1 MTAVIIVVVIIVI
14 VALAFGAWRYME
26 QRKTQA
32 VQQQFGSEYD
42 RTVTQFG
49 GDERKATTEL
59 REREKRVEQ
68 VEIHPLSSEAR
79 ERYSSQWQEVQ
90 AQFVDDPGGAVNAA
104 DDLIADAMK
113 QIGYPVDEF
122 EAREEAVSVRYP
134 EVADDYRT
142 AHDIAQRN
150 ESGDA
155 STEDLRTAMVR
166 YRSLFERLVGM
177 STSNPSEVAS

>member
-1 MTAVIIVVVIIVI
+1 MTTVIIVVVIIVI

-26 QRKTQA
+26 QRKTQE

-49 GDERKATTEL
+49 GNERKATAAL
-59 REREKRVEQ
+59 KEREERVKQ

-79 ERYSSQWQEVQ
+79 ERYSSQWQTVQ
-90 AQFVDDPGGAVNAA
+90 AQFVDDPSGAVNAA
-104 DDLIADAMK
+104 DALIADAMQ
-113 QIGYPVDEF
+113 QIGYPVDAF
-122 EAREEAVSVRYP
+122 EKREEAVSVQYP

-177 STSNPSEVAS
+177 PTSNPSGVAS